1 MKMTTLPEAKLSLAR
16 ALNDWKSAGG
26 HVDTVIAALD
36 EWLQVKMTVQLDA
49 LTKAIKDLKPEYK
62 PQWYGSVRNDF

>member
-1 MKMTTLPEAKLSLAR
+1 MTNPTTDAEVIRLRKELRNAR
-16 ALNDWKSAGG
+16 KAM
-26 HVDTVIAALD
+26 
-36 EWLQVKMTVQLDA
+36 VKMTVQLDA